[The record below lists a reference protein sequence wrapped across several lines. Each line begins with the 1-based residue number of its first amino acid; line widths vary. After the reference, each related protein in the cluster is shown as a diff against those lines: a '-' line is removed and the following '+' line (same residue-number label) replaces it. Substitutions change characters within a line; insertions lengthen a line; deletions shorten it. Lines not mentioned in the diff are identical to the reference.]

1 MSKKNPNSNKKSG
14 GAGFIITLL
23 ILSSMS
29 GFSFGG
35 IIAGVLLGLG
45 IGKIASIMGSGLD
58 TTTHNR
64 RDRERQAREEA
75 VARQQALVRAR
86 QLAAEAEARK
96 QADENRIPLTGDKI
110 ADAVITTGQDMLNTI
125 KRENAAIP
133 DQELTEQMNNL
144 AVKCEQI
151 FRTVS
156 ETPSKAPQVR
166 KFMNYYLPT
175 TLKMLANY
183 RTMQQ
188 RGVSY
193 GEMKEAR
200 DTTVH
205 GMNLILTAC
214 QKQID
219 NLHREN
225 MLDISTDIEEA
236 QAYDAAGVNDRIKEA
251 VRSTRGQIIC
261 YEGEP
266 IYAWFHAH
274 AGGRTATAAEGLSY
288 KKEAPYTQSVESR
301 ESEKAPE
308 DDTAWTASFPGEEAV
323 RAAAETGVKIS
334 AHVRQIRM
342 GEKGE
347 SGRVKE
353 ILINNQSVPANEFR
367 IAIGSE
373 KMKSTLLTEVNYE
386 NDTLTLSGKGYGHGV
401 GMSQWG
407 AYAMAEEG
415 KDAREIIQRY
425 FRGVDIVQMWK

>member
-1 MSKKNPNSNKKSG
+1 MWKKALIFLLALCSAFSSACSASAPLPEKTNAPENSG
-14 GAGFIITLL
+14 GFVLPDDIRADSEGVPQLRVYIQAEKEIREMDLETYLQ
-23 ILSSMS
+23 
-29 GFSFGG
+29 
-35 IIAGVLLGLG
+35 GVL
-45 IGKIASIMGSGLD
+45 A
-58 TTTHNR
+58 
-64 RDRERQAREEA
+64 
-75 VARQQALVRAR
+75 
-86 QLAAEAEARK
+86 
-96 QADENRIPLTGDKI
+96 
-110 ADAVITTGQDMLNTI
+110 
-125 KRENAAIP
+125 
-133 DQELTEQMNNL
+133 
-144 AVKCEQI
+144 
-151 FRTVS
+151 
-156 ETPSKAPQVR
+156 
-166 KFMNYYLPT
+166 
-175 TLKMLANY
+175 
-183 RTMQQ
+183 
-188 RGVSY
+188 
-193 GEMKEAR
+193 GEMKNDWPEEALR
-200 DTTVH
+200 AQA
-205 GMNLILTAC
+205 ILARTFVIRFITE
-214 QKQID
+214 KQSKYAGA
-219 NLHREN
+219 
-225 MLDISTDIEEA
+225 DISTDIEEA

-251 VRSTRGQIIC
+251 VRSTRGQIVC

-308 DDTAWTASFPGEEAV
+308 NDTAWTASFSGEEAV

-334 AHVRQIRM
+334 APVRQIRM